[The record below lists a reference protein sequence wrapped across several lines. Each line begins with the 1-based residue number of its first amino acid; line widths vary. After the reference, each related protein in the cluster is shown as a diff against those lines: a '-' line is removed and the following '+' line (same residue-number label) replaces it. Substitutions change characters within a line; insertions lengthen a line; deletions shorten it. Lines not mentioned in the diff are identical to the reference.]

1 MTKYGLPVKV
11 CRALIHVLKVVV
23 TPGVFFLTFTLNVIK
38 VICHPRNSIYF
49 LQSIKMGLSYKHI
62 KIITQLK
69 NSIEKSNNKH
79 IFVVKFKHVDIT
91 YFNNQK
97 KNLQIVHSQKRP
109 QFH

>member
-1 MTKYGLPVKV
+1 
-11 CRALIHVLKVVV
+11 
-23 TPGVFFLTFTLNVIK
+23 
-38 VICHPRNSIYF
+38 
-49 LQSIKMGLSYKHI
+49 MGLSYKHI

-69 NSIEKSNNKH
+69 NSIEKSNNIH